1 MTSNL
6 KNPAK
11 AVIWTARFRVDWTG
25 LNCTIQLFILF
36 KLVELVELVELIVT
50 TQPKF
55 NLT

>member
-1 MTSNL
+1 MSDGEQKWSTSASQI

-36 KLVELVELVELIVT
+36 N
-50 TQPKF
+50 F
-55 NLT
+55 F